1 MDGATHRVDARRP
14 TRMTTQKRVLLV
26 EDDADIA
33 EIVALHLRDEGY
45 AVEHA
50 RDGTAGLKLL
60 EQQAWD
66 AIVLDLMLPGVD
78 GVTIC
83 RAVRRQGVNRDVP
96 ILVLTARREES
107 DKVLGL
113 DSGADDYL
121 TKPFGMRELVARVGA
136 LTRRVRAPFADAT
149 DVESALS
156 IHGLE
161 IDPARRAL
169 TVRGERVEV
178 TRQEFHLLHLL
189 ASNPGIVFTRDRL
202 LSKVWQGQAFV
213 TGRSVDTLVKRLRR
227 KVEVDPASPRLII
240 TVWGDGYKFLEG

>member
-1 MDGATHRVDARRP
+1 MLTDRSFD
-14 TRMTTQKRVLLV
+14 LV
-26 EDDADIA
+26 
-33 EIVALHLRDEGY
+33 
-45 AVEHA
+45 
-50 RDGTAGLKLL
+50 
-60 EQQAWD
+60 
-66 AIVLDLMLPGVD
+66 VLDIMLPGVD

-136 LTRRVRAPFADAT
+136 LTRRVRAPLADEM
-149 DVESALS
+149 DGVEPSLS

-169 TVRGERVEV
+169 TVRGERVAV

-240 TVWGDGYKFLEG
+240 TVWGDGYKFLDG

>member
-1 MDGATHRVDARRP
+1 M
-14 TRMTTQKRVLLV
+14 TRKQVLVV
-26 EDDADIA
+26 EDEPHIRDL
-33 EIVALHLRDEGY
+33 VCLHLGLEGY
-45 AVEHA
+45 ECVSIG
-50 RDGTAGLKLL
+50 DGREALKVLTDRPFDL
-60 EQQAWD
+60 V
-66 AIVLDLMLPGVD
+66 VLDVMLPGVD

-136 LTRRVRAPFADAT
+136 LTRRARASMTDEAHPADQ
-149 DVESALS
+149 ALQ

-169 TVRGERVEV
+169 TVRGEPVEV

-189 ASNPGIVFTRDRL
+189 ASNPGIVFTRERL

-227 KVEVDPASPRLII
+227 KIEIDPASPRLII
-240 TVWGDGYKFLEG
+240 TVWGDGYKFLDG

>member
-1 MDGATHRVDARRP
+1 M
-14 TRMTTQKRVLLV
+14 TRKQVLVV
-26 EDDADIA
+26 EDEPHIRDL
-33 EIVALHLRDEGY
+33 VCLHLGLEGY
-45 AVEHA
+45 ECVPIG
-50 RDGTAGLKLL
+50 DGREALKVLTDRPFDL
-60 EQQAWD
+60 V
-66 AIVLDLMLPGVD
+66 VLDVMLPGVD

-136 LTRRVRAPFADAT
+136 LTRRARAPIAD
-149 DVESALS
+149 ESPEDLALK

-169 TVRGERVEV
+169 KVRGEPIEV
-178 TRQEFHLLHLL
+178 TRQEFHLLHLM
-189 ASNPGIVFTRDRL
+189 ASNPGIVFTRERL
-202 LSKVWQGQAFV
+202 LSRVWQGQAFV

-227 KVEVDPASPRLII
+227 KIETDPASPRLII
-240 TVWGDGYKFLEG
+240 TVWGDGYKFLDG

>member
-1 MDGATHRVDARRP
+1 MSRKH
-14 TRMTTQKRVLLV
+14 VLVV
-26 EDDADIA
+26 EDEPHIRDL
-33 EIVALHLRDEGY
+33 VCLHLGLEGY
-45 AVEHA
+45 ECVPIG
-50 RDGTAGLKLL
+50 DGREALKMLTDRSFDL
-60 EQQAWD
+60 V
-66 AIVLDLMLPGVD
+66 VLDIMLPGVD

-136 LTRRVRAPFADAT
+136 LTRRARSPLADEM
-149 DVESALS
+149 DGLEPSLS

-227 KVEVDPASPRLII
+227 KV
-240 TVWGDGYKFLEG
+240 

>member
-1 MDGATHRVDARRP
+1 MDG
-14 TRMTTQKRVLLV
+14 
-26 EDDADIA
+26 
-33 EIVALHLRDEGY
+33 
-45 AVEHA
+45 
-50 RDGTAGLKLL
+50 L
-60 EQQAWD
+60 E
-66 AIVLDLMLPGVD
+66 P
-78 GVTIC
+78 
-83 RAVRRQGVNRDVP
+83 
-96 ILVLTARREES
+96 S
-107 DKVLGL
+107 
-113 DSGADDYL
+113 
-121 TKPFGMRELVARVGA
+121 
-136 LTRRVRAPFADAT
+136 
-149 DVESALS
+149 LS

-240 TVWGDGYKFLEG
+240 TVWGDGYKFLDG

>member
-1 MDGATHRVDARRP
+1 M
-14 TRMTTQKRVLLV
+14 TRKQVLVV
-26 EDDADIA
+26 EDEPHIRDL
-33 EIVALHLRDEGY
+33 VCLHLGLEGY
-45 AVEHA
+45 ECVPIG
-50 RDGTAGLKLL
+50 DGREALKVLTDRPFDL
-60 EQQAWD
+60 V
-66 AIVLDLMLPGVD
+66 VLDVMLPGVD

-136 LTRRVRAPFADAT
+136 LTRRARAPIVD
-149 DVESALS
+149 ESPEDLALK

-169 TVRGERVEV
+169 KVRGEPIEV
-178 TRQEFHLLHLL
+178 TRQEFHLLHLM
-189 ASNPGIVFTRDRL
+189 ASNPGIVFTRERL
-202 LSKVWQGQAFV
+202 LSRVWQGQAFV

-227 KVEVDPASPRLII
+227 KIETDPASPRLII
-240 TVWGDGYKFLEG
+240 TVWGDGYKFLDG